1 MNNNKLVSIS
11 FPVYEVA
18 SFVRRSLSSIM
29 NQTYRNIEIIIV
41 DDCGND
47 NSMDIVRD
55 FLANIKTNFLI
66 QYIIFD
72 KNQGLGNVRNVSI
85 DKANGDYIY
94 FMDSDDELLPDT
106 IEKLVKAMEE
116 HPVDFVKASYRKIF
130 IGQNRESE
138 DCCFES
144 DKQINVNDSLMD
156 YCQHNFL
163 SIPVYMWNS
172 LYNIDFLRRNNIRC
186 KQIYMEDDM
195 FSFNLLCKSKSC
207 RLLPD
212 ITYNYYIH
220 SSSLTRTLASENIP
234 EKTGAIY
241 AEIASMKYS
250 IIYSMNDDLTKG
262 RLFVHLLGESIYK
275 LYSIIISNKISTEL
289 KEKYQKQILSF
300 PPLKFWGWTS
310 MNLMEKIKFIYYYM
324 LSHLSY
330 KVKIIL
336 INQLNFRIYK
346 YK

>member
-116 HPVDFVKASYRKIF
+116 HPVDFVKASYRKMF
-130 IGQNRESE
+130 I
-138 DCCFES
+138 
-144 DKQINVNDSLMD
+144 
-156 YCQHNFL
+156 
-163 SIPVYMWNS
+163 
-172 LYNIDFLRRNNIRC
+172 
-186 KQIYMEDDM
+186 
-195 FSFNLLCKSKSC
+195 
-207 RLLPD
+207 
-212 ITYNYYIH
+212 
-220 SSSLTRTLASENIP
+220 
-234 EKTGAIY
+234 
-241 AEIASMKYS
+241 
-250 IIYSMNDDLTKG
+250 
-262 RLFVHLLGESIYK
+262 
-275 LYSIIISNKISTEL
+275 
-289 KEKYQKQILSF
+289 
-300 PPLKFWGWTS
+300 
-310 MNLMEKIKFIYYYM
+310 
-324 LSHLSY
+324 
-330 KVKIIL
+330 
-336 INQLNFRIYK
+336 
-346 YK
+346 